1 MHKVTISDI
10 FFISHKVVKQSA
22 MLYVNLNTKYL
33 LYTNGLIVRKK

>member
-10 FFISHKVVKQSA
+10 FLVKQSA